1 MSRDAPAQRVLS
13 LMAVLL
19 DSRGPMTLEQI
30 QTRLPDDYGPTDDPD
45 DGDPARKRAFEA
57 GRRKFLRDKEAL
69 ADMGV
74 VVRYTPDDGF
84 DQAGY
89 WLQPDDIRMPEVHLA
104 PDEVRTLRN
113 AARLVAG
120 VDGFPLAH
128 DLEMAL
134 AKLDAAMAGANLAGP
149 EDDDLARA
157 IRYQHRRVV
166 HGIDAD
172 RTLATL
178 ADAVV
183 TRRRLRIA
191 YRAVGADEVE
201 RDVEPYAIFLR
212 RGVWYLVGWCR
223 LRDAIRVFDV
233 HRMRAAEAVGKAQA
247 FSPPPDF
254 DLRRWRDAEPWE
266 LEVHPPVTV
275 RLRLDRSV
283 AGLATSRFP
292 RALVVERTADGA
304 IVIDCAVTHRDALI
318 GFVISLW
325 GRVRVLS
332 PDDLVRAFHE
342 RVRALVAA
350 HDGEGAP

>member
-1 MSRDAPAQRVLS
+1 MSRDAPAQRLLS

-19 DSRGPMTLEQI
+19 DARGPLTLEEI
-30 QTRLPDDYGPTDDPD
+30 QTRLPDDYGPTDEPADPD
-45 DGDPARKRAFEA
+45 PEREKGFQA

-134 AKLDAAMAGANLAGP
+134 AKLDAAMAGADLTGP
-149 EDDDLARA
+149 DDDELARS
-157 IRYQHRRVV
+157 IRYQHRRVIQ
-166 HGIDAD
+166 GTNPD

-183 TRRRLRIA
+183 TRRVLRIQ
-191 YRAVGADEVE
+191 YRAVGADAAE
-201 RDVEPYAIFLR
+201 REVEPYALFLR

-233 HRMRAAEAVGKAQA
+233 HRMHGAAPVGKPQA
-247 FSPPPDF
+247 FAPPPDF
-254 DLRRWRDAEPWE
+254 DLARWRDAEPWE

-275 RLRLDRSV
+275 RLHLDRSV
-283 AGLATSRFP
+283 AGLANSRFP
-292 RALVVERTADGA
+292 RAQVVERPADGA
-304 IVIDCAVTHRDALI
+304 VVIDCTVTHNDALI
-318 GFVISLW
+318 GFLMSLW
-325 GRVRVLS
+325 GRARIVS
-332 PDDLVRAFHE
+332 PADLVRAFHE
-342 RVRALVAA
+342 RVRGLVAA
-350 HDGEGAP
+350 HDGEVAP